1 MVVTVGRTVVGT
13 FDDEPSEQDAREIK
27 ATVARSIL
35 VGNLKVD
42 IATPVFGAIRKMK
55 FNREGA

>member
-13 FDDEPSEQDAREIK
+13 FDDEPSEQDTREIK

-42 IATPVFGAIRKMK
+42 IATPVFGQSEK
-55 FNREGA
+55 